1 VGHRR
6 GSDLVGAE
14 HHLFRRCRNGRAI
27 APPPTP
33 LTSRTSSRPPR
44 CAAPDGARA
53 ETDLGSTKGTRMRT
67 PDPVLGAGAW
77 LLENGHRSLL
87 KLTGGPLPQIDRGDG
102 PLKSIVIQ
110 PFQDIR
116 PPVDHPTAALDELRA
131 SPPVTTLGERRRRV
145 RDTRLLRWASP
156 VGGVAA
162 KAPNGRGFRQTGPG
176 ARRRTARWSA
186 GVDR

>member
-1 VGHRR
+1 MGHRR

-14 HHLFRRCRNGRAI
+14 RHLFRRCRNGRAI

-33 LTSRTSSRPPR
+33 LTSRTSSRPRR
-44 CAAPDGARA
+44 CTAPDVACRNRAR
-53 ETDLGSTKGTRMRT
+53 DRRNGTRMRT

-87 KLTGGPLPQIDRGDG
+87 KLTGGPLPPLDRRDG

-110 PFQDIR
+110 PFQGIR
-116 PPVDHPTAALDELRA
+116 PPVEHPTAALDELRA

-156 VGGVAA
+156 VGELRR
-162 KAPNGRGFRQTGPG
+162 KPQNGRGFRQTGPG